1 MYCKKCGSP
10 IPDDSR
16 FCNYCGTSVSPVVQQ
31 PTVPQSPMANQQAPQ
46 NPMANQQAPQNP
58 MANQQVPQNPMAN
71 QQVPQNSMA
80 NQQVPQ
86 NPMANQQVPQS
97 QFFQQAN
104 PQPPVPKKKK
114 KKTGLIILILVLVVL
129 LAAGAMFLLN
139 RDKKDAASNGVENP
153 EEAVTKLYDAAEQCD
168 ADLMLSLVPKAYQ
181 DDLMEKDDLD
191 NNSLKKAVQD
201 GLNDNLDDWKDSYGN
216 NIEIEITLDHAN
228 AMPKSDIDDM
238 NNKNDLVTIEAGY
251 EYEVTVT
258 YKGDDDSDT
267 ISSIQTALKIDGKW
281 YSLDAM
287 GVLSA
292 MVE

>member
-31 PTVPQSPMANQQAPQ
+31 PTVPQSSMANQQVPQSPMANQQVPQ
-46 NPMANQQAPQNP
+46 SP
-58 MANQQVPQNPMAN
+58 MANQQVPQNP
-71 QQVPQNSMA
+71 MA

-129 LAAGAMFLLN
+129 LAAGAVGAMFLLN

-181 DDLMEKDDLD
+181 DDLMEEYDLD
-191 NNSLKKAVQD
+191 NNSLKEAVHD
-201 GLNDNLDDWKDSYGN
+201 ALKGYYDN
-216 NIEIEITLDHAN
+216 NIEIEITLNHAN

-238 NNKNDLVTIEAGY
+238 NNENNPVTVEAGY
-251 EYEVTVT
+251 EYEVTIT
-258 YKGDDDSDT
+258 YKNEDGSDT
-267 ISSIQTALKIDGKW
+267 INDTQTALKIDGKW

-287 GVLSA
+287 GALSA

>member
-31 PTVPQSPMANQQAPQ
+31 PTVPQSSMANQQVPQ
-46 NPMANQQAPQNP
+46 SP

-71 QQVPQNSMA
+71 QQVPQNPMA
-80 NQQVPQ
+80 NQQAPQ

-114 KKTGLIILILVLVVL
+114 KKTGLIVLILVLVVL
-129 LAAGAMFLLN
+129 LAAGAVGAMFLLN

-181 DDLMEKDDLD
+181 DELMEKDDLD

-201 GLNDNLDDWKDSYGN
+201 GLNDNLDDWKDSYGS

-251 EYEVTVT
+251 KYEVTVT

>member
-1 MYCKKCGSP
+1 MYFKKCGSP

-31 PTVPQSPMANQQAPQ
+31 PTVPQSSMANQQAPQ
-46 NPMANQQAPQNP
+46 NPMANQQALQNP
-58 MANQQVPQNPMAN
+58 
-71 QQVPQNSMA
+71 MA

-114 KKTGLIILILVLVVL
+114 KKIGLIILILVLVVL
-129 LAAGAMFLLN
+129 LAAGAVGAMFLLN

-181 DDLMEKDDLD
+181 DYLMEEYDLD

-201 GLNDNLDDWKDSYGN
+201 GLRGYYNV
-216 NIEIEITLDHAN
+216 EIEITLNHAN

-238 NNKNDLVTIEAGY
+238 NNENNPVTVEAGY
-251 EYEVTVT
+251 EYEVTIT
-258 YKGDDDSDT
+258 YKNEDGSDT
-267 ISSIQTALKIDGKW
+267 INDTQTALKIDGKW

-287 GVLSA
+287 GALSA

>member
-31 PTVPQSPMANQQAPQ
+31 PAVPQS
-46 NPMANQQAPQNP
+46 PMANQQAPQNP

-71 QQVPQNSMA
+71 
-80 NQQVPQ
+80 
-86 NPMANQQVPQS
+86 
-97 QFFQQAN
+97 QQAN

-129 LAAGAMFLLN
+129 LAAGAVGAMFLLN

-251 EYEVTVT
+251 KYEVTVT

>member
-31 PTVPQSPMANQQAPQ
+31 PTVPQSPMANQQVPQ
-46 NPMANQQAPQNP
+46 SPMANQQA
-58 MANQQVPQNPMAN
+58 
-71 QQVPQNSMA
+71 
-80 NQQVPQ
+80 PQ

-129 LAAGAMFLLN
+129 LAAGAVGAMFLLN
-139 RDKKDAASNGVENP
+139 RDKKGAANNGMENP
-153 EEAVTKLYDAAEQCD
+153 EEAVTEVYNAIEQCD

-181 DDLMEKDDLD
+181 DYLMEEYDLD
-191 NNSLKKAVQD
+191 NNSLKKAIQD
-201 GLNDNLDDWKDSYGN
+201 RFKDVYKYSYGY
-216 NIEIEITLDHAN
+216 IEIEEVTLGHAN
-228 AMPKSDIDDM
+228 AMSKSDIDDM
-238 NNKNDLVTIEAGY
+238 NNDDSITVEAGY

-258 YKGDDDSDT
+258 YKGDDGSNT
-267 ISSIQTALKIDGKW
+267 ISDIQKVIKIDGKW
-281 YSLDAM
+281 YNFDALRA
-287 GVLSA
+287 LSA
-292 MVE
+292 IVE